1 MSVDLTAIINQLIE
15 NSTKLSDKQKNDL
28 RSKKGS
34 LYYDLKS
41 RFDELHGQD
50 ADVTTKDLKGLF
62 TMWEKTYG
70 EKEGGNKKKSNQKN
84 VKYMGGNYK
93 VHVGPRGGEYIMHKG
108 SKVYVSK

>member
-1 MSVDLTAIINQLIE
+1 MSADLTAIINKLIE
-15 NSTKLSDKQKNDL
+15 NSTKLSEKQIDDL

-34 LYYDLKS
+34 LYYDLNV
-41 RFDELHGQD
+41 RFNELRGQD
-50 ADVTTKDLKGLF
+50 ADIITKDLTRLF

-70 EKEGGNKKKSNQKN
+70 EKVGGNKKKSNQKN

-93 VHVGPRGGEYIMHKG
+93 AHIGPRGGEYIMHKG